1 MSSESSSYESSAT
14 QQDFLLSY
22 LQLYHKIQHLIL
34 NIALTCVLFMHILA
48 LHTCFAAV
56 NAEVVLLT
64 NEALC
69 QARALSHNLAGIGL
83 DRSALLRTADGTGHR
98 VYSNR
103 GGFMHTVA
111 GHKLGT

>member
-1 MSSESSSYESSAT
+1 
-14 QQDFLLSY
+14 
-22 LQLYHKIQHLIL
+22 
-34 NIALTCVLFMHILA
+34 MHILA

-69 QARALSHNLAGIGL
+69 QAWALSHNLAGIGL